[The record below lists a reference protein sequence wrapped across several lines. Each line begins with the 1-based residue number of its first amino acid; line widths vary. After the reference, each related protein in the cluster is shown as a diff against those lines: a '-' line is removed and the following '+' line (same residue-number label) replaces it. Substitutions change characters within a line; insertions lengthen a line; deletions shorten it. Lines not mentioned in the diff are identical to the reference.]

1 MIDTTLVND
10 VAEAV
15 RHAAKIPAEV
25 AVAPDSRLIEDLSID
40 SLDLVGVLLDIQDHF
55 EVVIEDEDVP
65 SLRRVSDLAEYVA
78 SRRGSAAA

>member
-1 MIDTTLVND
+1 MIETSLVAD
-10 VAEAV
+10 VADAV
-15 RHAAKIPAEV
+15 RHAAKIPSDV
-25 AVAPDSRLIEDLSID
+25 PIAPESRLIEDLSID

-65 SLRRVSDLAEYVA
+65 SLRRISDLAQYVA